1 MLTAETEMIKMIKL
15 FAQETKGYRLASILS
30 PLLILVEVLMEV
42 QIPLT
47 MATMVD
53 EGIIGGAGMP
63 FILNAGLKMIC
74 MATISLLSG
83 AGAARFA
90 AKAGMGFGANIREAV
105 FGKIQDFSFANIDK
119 FSTPSLIT
127 RMTTDVNTVQMA
139 YTMII
144 RIFVRAPLMFA
155 MAFYYS
161 IKINSRLALIFAVA
175 APIIVAFV
183 IFMGTLAMP
192 RFKRM
197 LSKVDALNSS
207 VQENLIG
214 MRVIKAFVRA
224 THEKEKFKISNDDLK
239 NASIAAE
246 KLLIIANPFM
256 QLAVYCCI
264 IAVLWF
270 GGKLVIGG
278 TMETGELTAFITYV
292 NQILMSL
299 MMISMIFV
307 MAVMSR
313 ASLMRVVEVLKETPE
328 ISDADADPSLK
339 VENGDIDMENVCFK
353 YKKTGKKNVINNIN
367 LHIKSGETI
376 GIIGG
381 TGSAKTTLVQMIPRL
396 YDVTEGVVKVGGR
409 PVSDYTLKNLRDSV
423 AMVLQVNLLFSGT
436 IEDNLRWGNPDATTE
451 EIENACKVAQAHE
464 FITSFPDGYQTD
476 LGQGGV
482 NLSGGQKQRLCI
494 ARALL
499 KSPKVLILDD
509 STSAVDTA
517 TDAKIREGFKRRHGD
532 ITTIIVAQRISSV
545 EHADK
550 IIVLD
555 DGEINAVGTHEELLG
570 TNEIYTEVYKSQQ
583 EGSVA

>member
-1 MLTAETEMIKMIKL
+1 MIKTILK
-15 FAQETKGYRLASILS
+15 QTKGYRIASLLS
-30 PLLILVEVLMEV
+30 PLLILVEVYMEV
-42 QIPLT
+42 QLPVA
-47 MATMVD
+47 MADLVNQGI
-53 EGIIGGAGMP
+53 EGNAGIE
-63 FILNAGLKMIC
+63 FVVRTGLKMVL
-74 MATISLLSG
+74 MALIALASG

-90 AKAGMGFGANIREAV
+90 AKAGMGFGANIRGSIFAR
-105 FGKIQDFSFANIDK
+105 IQDFSFANIDR

-127 RMTTDVNTVQMA
+127 RMTTDVNTMQMA
-139 YTMII
+139 YTMIV
-144 RIFVRAPLMFA
+144 RIVVRSPLMLF
-155 MAFYYS
+155 MAFSYAYNFNPTLS
-161 IKINSRLALIFAVA
+161 KIFIIA
-175 APIIVAFV
+175 APVLLILL
-183 IFMGTLAMP
+183 GTMAVFALP
-192 RFKRM
+192 RFKKLM
-197 LSKVDALNSS
+197 KKVDGLNSS
-207 VQENLIG
+207 VQETLIG

-224 THEKEKFKISNDDLK
+224 VHEKNKFRISNDELK
-239 NASIAAE
+239 DASISAE
-246 KLLIIANPFM
+246 KLLILSNPFM
-256 QLAVYCCI
+256 QLTVYSCI
-264 IAVLWF
+264 IAIFWF
-270 GGKLVIGG
+270 GGNMVIESQM
-278 TMETGELTAFITYV
+278 TAADLAAFITYV

-299 MMISMIFV
+299 MMISFIFA

-313 ASLMRVVEVLKETPE
+313 ASLTRIAEVIAEVPE
-328 ISDADADPSLK
+328 ISDKDADPELT

-353 YKKTGKKNVINNIN
+353 YSKNGKKNVIDSID

-409 PVSDYTLKNLRDSV
+409 PVSDYTLHNLRDSV

-436 IEDNLRWGNPDATTE
+436 IEENLLWGNENATHE
-451 EIENACKVAQAHE
+451 EIENACRIAQAHD
-464 FITSFPDGYQTD
+464 FVMSFPDGYQTN

-517 TDAKIREGFKRRHGD
+517 TDAKIRDGLKKYHPD
-532 ITTIIVAQRISSV
+532 VTKIIVAQRISSV
-545 EHADK
+545 EHADR

-555 DGEINAVGTHEELLG
+555 DGKINAIGTHEELLS

>member
-1 MLTAETEMIKMIKL
+1 MIKMLKL
-15 FAQETKGYRLASILS
+15 LAKETKGVRLASILS

-42 QIPLT
+42 QIPFA
-47 MATMVD
+47 MADMVD
-53 EGIIGGAGMP
+53 KGILGGAGID
-63 FILNAGLKMIC
+63 FIVKEGIKMVA
-74 MATISLLSG
+74 MAIVSLFSG
-83 AGAARFA
+83 AAAARFA
-90 AKAGMGFGANIREAV
+90 AVAGMGFGANLRRAV
-105 FGKIQDFSFANIDK
+105 FNKIQDFSFANIDR

-127 RMTTDVNTVQMA
+127 RMTTDVNTIQMA
-139 YTMII
+139 YTMVI
-144 RIFVRAPLMFA
+144 RMFVRSPLMFS
-155 MAFYYS
+155 MAIYYAY
-161 IKINSRLALIFAVA
+161 KINSKLSLIFLIA
-175 APIIVAFV
+175 APIIMVF
-183 IFMGTLAMP
+183 IGLMGSIALP

-197 LSKVDALNSS
+197 LTKFDKLNSS
-207 VQENLIG
+207 IQENLIG
-214 MRVIKAFVRA
+214 VRVIKAFVRA
-224 THEKEKFKISNDDLK
+224 KHEKEKFKMSNDDLK

-246 KLLIIANPFM
+246 KILILTNPLM
-256 QLAVYCCI
+256 QFAIYGCI
-264 IAVLWF
+264 IAVLWV
-270 GGKLVIGG
+270 GGRFVIGG
-278 TMETGELTAFITYV
+278 VMQPGDLTAFITYN

-313 ASLMRVVEVLKETPE
+313 ASFNRVAEVLTE
-328 ISDADADPSLK
+328 IPDINDSKADPSLK
-339 VENGDIDMENVCFK
+339 PENGDIDMDGVCFK

-409 PVSDYTLKNLRDSV
+409 PVSDYTLRSLRDSV

-436 IEDNLRWGNPDATTE
+436 IEENLRWGNENATE
-451 EIENACKVAQAHE
+451 EEIINACKIAQAHDFVE
-464 FITSFPDGYQTD
+464 SFPDGYQTY

-517 TDAKIREGFKRRHGD
+517 TDAKIREGFKLNHGGV
-532 ITTIIVAQRISSV
+532 TTIIVAQRISSV
-545 EHADK
+545 EHADR

-555 DGEINAVGTHEELLG
+555 DGEINAIGSHEELLG

>member
-1 MLTAETEMIKMIKL
+1 MMKMLKL
-15 FAQETKGYRLASILS
+15 LAKETKGVRLASILS

-42 QIPLT
+42 QIPFA
-47 MATMVD
+47 MADMVD
-53 EGIIGGAGMP
+53 KGILGGAGMD
-63 FILNAGLKMIC
+63 FIIKEGVKMVA
-74 MATISLLSG
+74 MAIISLISG
-83 AGAARFA
+83 AAAARFA
-90 AKAGMGFGANIREAV
+90 AVAGMGFGANLRKAV
-105 FGKIQDFSFANIDK
+105 FNKIQDFSFANIDR

-127 RMTTDVNTVQMA
+127 RMTTDVNTIQMA
-139 YTMII
+139 YTMVI
-144 RIFVRAPLMFA
+144 RMFVRSPLMFS
-155 MAFYYS
+155 MAIYYAY
-161 IKINSRLALIFAVA
+161 KINSKLSFIFLIA
-175 APIIVAFV
+175 APIIMVF
-183 IFMGTLAMP
+183 IGLMGSIALP

-197 LSKVDALNSS
+197 LTKFDKLNSS
-207 VQENLIG
+207 IQENLIG
-214 MRVIKAFVRA
+214 VRVIKAFVRA
-224 THEKEKFKISNDDLK
+224 KHEKEKFKMSNDDLK

-246 KLLIIANPFM
+246 KILILTNPLM
-256 QLAVYCCI
+256 QFAIYGCI
-264 IAVLWF
+264 IAVLWV
-270 GGKLVIGG
+270 GGRFVIGG
-278 TMETGELTAFITYV
+278 VMQPGDLTAFITYN

-313 ASLMRVVEVLKETPE
+313 ASFNRVAEVLTE
-328 ISDADADPSLK
+328 IPDINDDKAEPSLK
-339 VENGDIDMENVCFK
+339 PENGDIDMDGVCFK

-409 PVSDYTLKNLRDSV
+409 PVADYTLRNLRDSV

-436 IEDNLRWGNPDATTE
+436 IEENLRWGNENATE
-451 EIENACKVAQAHE
+451 EEIVNACKIAQAHDFVE
-464 FITSFPDGYQTD
+464 SFPDGYQTY

-517 TDAKIREGFKRRHGD
+517 TDAKIREGFKLNHGD
-532 ITTIIVAQRISSV
+532 VTTIIVAQRISSV
-545 EHADK
+545 EHADR

-555 DGEINAVGTHEELLG
+555 DGEINAIGSHEELLG

>member
-1 MLTAETEMIKMIKL
+1 MFKTILK
-15 FAQETKGYRLASILS
+15 QTKGYRLASILS
-30 PLLILVEVLMEV
+30 PLLILVEVYMEV
-42 QIPLT
+42 QLPFV
-47 MATMVD
+47 MAEMVD
-53 EGIIGGAGMP
+53 GGVKGGAGLE
-63 FILNAGLKMIC
+63 FVVREGLKMVL
-74 MATISLLSG
+74 MALIALASG

-90 AKAGMGFGANIREAV
+90 AKAGMGFGANMRSAV
-105 FGKIQDFSFANIDK
+105 FARIQDFSFANIDK

-139 YTMII
+139 YTMIV
-144 RIFVRAPLMFA
+144 RIVVRSPLMLV
-155 MAFYYS
+155 MAFFYAHRL
-161 IKINSRLALIFAVA
+161 NSA
-175 APIIVAFV
+175 
-183 IFMGTLAMP
+183 
-192 RFKRM
+192 
-197 LSKVDALNSS
+197 LSKVFVIAAPVLLLLLGSMAIFALPKFKTLMKKVDGINSS
-207 VQENLIG
+207 VQETLIS

-224 THEKEKFKISNDDLK
+224 KHEKEKFRISNDELRD
-239 NASIAAE
+239 ASIAAE
-246 KLLIIANPFM
+246 KLLILANPFM
-256 QLAVYCCI
+256 QLTVYSCI
-264 IAVLWF
+264 IAIFWF
-270 GGKLVIGG
+270 GGNLVVESKM
-278 TMETGELTAFITYV
+278 TYSDLAAFITYV

-299 MMISMIFV
+299 MMISMIFA

-313 ASLMRVVEVLKETPE
+313 ASLTRVAEAIREVPE
-328 ISDADADPSLK
+328 INDDGADPELK
-339 VENGDIDMENVCFK
+339 VANGDIDMENVCFK
-353 YKKTGKKNVINNIN
+353 YKKNGKKNVIDNIN

-409 PVSDYTLKNLRDSV
+409 PVGDYTLKNLRDSV

-436 IEDNLRWGNPDATTE
+436 IEENLRWGKADATRE
-451 EIENACKVAQAHE
+451 EIENACKIAQAHD
-464 FITSFPDGYQTD
+464 FVMSFPDGYETN

-499 KSPKVLILDD
+499 KSPKVIILDD

-517 TDAKIREGFKRRHGD
+517 TDAKIREGFKMNHSD
-532 ITTIIVAQRISSV
+532 VTKIIVAQRISSV
-545 EHADK
+545 QHADR

-555 DGEINAVGTHEELLG
+555 DGKINAVGSHEELLG

>member
-1 MLTAETEMIKMIKL
+1 MIKMMKTL
-15 FAQETKGYRLASILS
+15 LKQTKGYRIPSLLS
-30 PLLILVEVLMEV
+30 PLLILVEVMMEV
-42 QIPLT
+42 RIPF
-47 MATMVD
+47 MMGEMVN
-53 EGIIGGAGMP
+53 EV
-63 FILNAGLKMIC
+63 ILNGANANMNFVITQGLKMIA
-74 MATISLLSG
+74 MAFISLLSG

-90 AKAGMGFGANIREAV
+90 AKAGMGFGSNLRSAV
-105 FGKIQDFSFANIDK
+105 FAKIQDFSFANIDR

-127 RMTTDVNTVQMA
+127 RMTTDTNTIQMA

-144 RIFVRAPLMFA
+144 RIVIRSPLMFA
-155 MAFYYS
+155 MAFS
-161 IKINSRLALIFAVA
+161 QAIKINSELAVVFAVA
-175 APIIVAFV
+175 APFLVVSLGIMAV
-183 IFMGTLAMP
+183 IALP
-192 RFKRM
+192 RFKRLM
-197 LSKVDALNSS
+197 KKVDGLNSS
-207 VQENLIG
+207 VQENLISI
-214 MRVIKAFVRA
+214 RVIKAFVRA
-224 THEKEKFKISNDDLK
+224 VHEKEKFQASNDELRD
-239 NASIAAE
+239 ASIAAE
-246 KLLIIANPFM
+246 KILIMSGPIM
-256 QLAVYCCI
+256 QLTTYSCI
-264 IAVLWF
+264 IAILFF

-278 TMETGELTAFITYV
+278 SMLAGDLSAFITYV

-299 MMISMIFV
+299 MMISMILV
-307 MAVMSR
+307 MGIMSR
-313 ASLMRVVEVLKETPE
+313 TSLTRVAEVITEKPD
-328 ISDADADPSLK
+328 INDDGADPTLT

-353 YKKTGKKNVINNIN
+353 YKKNGKKNVIDNIN

-409 PVSDYTLKNLRDSV
+409 PVADYTLRNLRDSV

-436 IEDNLRWGNPDATTE
+436 IEDNLRWGN
-451 EIENACKVAQAHE
+451 ENATMDEIKKACSIAQAHE
-464 FITSFPDGYQTD
+464 FIESFPDGYQTN

-517 TDAKIREGFKRRHGD
+517 TDAKIREGFKENHGGV
-532 ITTIIVAQRISSV
+532 TTLIVAQRISSV
-545 EHADK
+545 EHADR

-555 DGEINAVGTHEELLG
+555 DGKINAIGSHEELLG

-583 EGSVA
+583 EGSVE

>member
-1 MLTAETEMIKMIKL
+1 MLKL
-15 FAQETKGYRLASILS
+15 LAKETKGVRLPSILS

-42 QIPLT
+42 QIPFA
-47 MATMVD
+47 MADMVD
-53 EGIIGGAGMP
+53 KGILGGTGMDFIIKEGIKMVGMA
-63 FILNAGLKMIC
+63 I
-74 MATISLLSG
+74 ISLISG
-83 AGAARFA
+83 AAAARFA
-90 AKAGMGFGANIREAV
+90 AVAGMGFGANLRSAV
-105 FGKIQDFSFANIDK
+105 FNKIQDFSFANIDR

-127 RMTTDVNTVQMA
+127 RMTTDVNTIQMA
-139 YTMII
+139 YTMVI
-144 RIFVRAPLMFA
+144 RMFVRSPLMFS
-155 MAFYYS
+155 MAIYYAY
-161 IKINSRLALIFAVA
+161 KINSKLSLIFLIA
-175 APIIVAFV
+175 APIIMVV
-183 IFMGTLAMP
+183 VGVMGSIALP
-192 RFKRM
+192 RFKKM
-197 LSKVDALNSS
+197 LTKFDKLNSS
-207 VQENLIG
+207 IQENLIG
-214 MRVIKAFVRA
+214 VRVIKAFVRA
-224 THEKEKFKISNDDLK
+224 KHEKNKFKMSNDDLK
-239 NASIAAE
+239 SASIAAE
-246 KLLIIANPFM
+246 KILILTNPLM
-256 QLAVYCCI
+256 QFAIYGCI
-264 IAVLWF
+264 IAVLWV
-270 GGKLVIGG
+270 GGRFVIGG
-278 TMETGELTAFITYV
+278 AMQPGDLTAFITYN

-313 ASLMRVVEVLKETPE
+313 ASFNRVTEVLTE
-328 ISDADADPSLK
+328 IPDINDNKADPSLK
-339 VENGDIDMENVCFK
+339 PENGDIDMDDVCFK

-436 IEDNLRWGNPDATTE
+436 IEENLRWGNKDATEE
-451 EIENACKVAQAHE
+451 EIINACKIAQAHDFVE
-464 FITSFPDGYQTD
+464 SFPDGYQTY

-517 TDAKIREGFKRRHGD
+517 TDAKIREGFKLNHGD
-532 ITTIIVAQRISSV
+532 VTTIIVAQRISSV
-545 EHADK
+545 EHADR

-555 DGEINAVGTHEELLG
+555 DGEINAIGSHEELLG